1 MTKRHSLLTVVL
13 ITYASLCSG
22 DFISLTPVQD
32 TTIYQDSSS
41 LGNSQ
46 GGHLFS
52 GATAQRNQ
60 GNSRRALLQFD
71 VASSI
76 PANATILS
84 AELTMT
90 VNRVPPG
97 FVTADFS
104 LHRLTQAWNEGGSAA
119 SGREGKGGSAPADDT
134 TWGRTGFADW
144 SEPGGDFLESP
155 SSAVSLGSRGTYEW
169 PSKST
174 LIDDLTQWIETP
186 DNNFGWILIGGESSP
201 RSAKRFTSS
210 ESPDSDSHPMLTI
223 EFELDDVGLP
233 GDFDLDT
240 QLTSGDIELLCNA
253 INEGQNPDE
262 YDLTDDSL
270 VDLQD
275 LTFWVEDLRGT
286 FFGDANLDGAVLF
299 ADFLQL
305 SENFDQPI
313 AEGTNRWD
321 VGDFNCDQ
329 EVAFS
334 DFLSLSENFGNTS
347 QSEVANVPEPHNLLL
362 ALMGAAFVIS
372 IRRAGYVRTSGH
384 VRSSGQRL

>member
-1 MTKRHSLLTVVL
+1 
-13 ITYASLCSG
+13 
-22 DFISLTPVQD
+22 
-32 TTIYQDSSS
+32 
-41 LGNSQ
+41 
-46 GGHLFS
+46 
-52 GATAQRNQ
+52 
-60 GNSRRALLQFD
+60 
-71 VASSI
+71 
-76 PANATILS
+76 
-84 AELTMT
+84 
-90 VNRVPPG
+90 
-97 FVTADFS
+97 
-104 LHRLTQAWNEGGSAA
+104 
-119 SGREGKGGSAPADDT
+119 
-134 TWGRTGFADW
+134 
-144 SEPGGDFLESP
+144 
-155 SSAVSLGSRGTYEW
+155 
-169 PSKST
+169 
-174 LIDDLTQWIETP
+174 
-186 DNNFGWILIGGESSP
+186 
-201 RSAKRFTSS
+201 
-210 ESPDSDSHPMLTI
+210 MLTI

-372 IRRAGYVRTSGH
+372 IRRAGH
-384 VRSSGQRL
+384 VRSSGHVQSSGQRL